1 MSDISRCD
9 TSALP
14 FPPSRCQCMVTY
26 LTQVLFPS
34 SVGYAKFLIKKRQVI
49 VK

>member
-1 MSDISRCD
+1 VTFPGVI
-9 TSALP
+9 LLHYP
-14 FPPSRCQCMVTY
+14 FPPVDVSVWS
-26 LTQVLFPS
+26 TQVLFPS